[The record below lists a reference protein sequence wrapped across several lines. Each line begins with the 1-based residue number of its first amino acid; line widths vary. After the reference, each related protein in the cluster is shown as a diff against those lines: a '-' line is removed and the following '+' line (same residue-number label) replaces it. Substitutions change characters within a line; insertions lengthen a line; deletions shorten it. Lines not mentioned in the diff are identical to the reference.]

1 MKTEVRGSVEN
12 SGATTQLLILRQ
24 SELLVNHLF
33 SRMSRHLETR
43 FTDTKYWSH
52 WCFRWAR
59 RQFTRVALMC
69 CTVGHVKQDLEA
81 MHASDC
87 LLSLMTTA
95 FIVVEPEEES
105 TLEGS
110 YVIYDAVNAKF
121 VRSGKA
127 SPVSIAERFEG
138 HKKESKTSEKG
149 FYGRYPHKSNPNI
162 RTKIRRGFFDQ
173 LQLFCALGFDRNN
186 IARLVDT
193 TESGIFEWD
202 AATLNSIKD
211 WKFTGTETDK
221 RLTLVAYLFELVY
234 DLMIAPGDNVS
245 MNGGFEQ
252 CHGHVSSD

>member
-1 MKTEVRGSVEN
+1 
-12 SGATTQLLILRQ
+12 
-24 SELLVNHLF
+24 
-33 SRMSRHLETR
+33 
-43 FTDTKYWSH
+43 
-52 WCFRWAR
+52 
-59 RQFTRVALMC
+59 
-69 CTVGHVKQDLEA
+69 